1 MAFFRSRGVRILLGL
16 LVLATLGVAAGA
28 AAIYLSFLRD
38 LPDLHDIEDYRPALA
53 SRVLD
58 RHGRTIGEFYTERR
72 RVAPLA
78 DIPQH
83 AQLAFV
89 AAEDSAFYQ
98 HSGIDYESILRAAW
112 VDLRSGEIR
121 QGASTITM
129 QLVKQLLLSPER
141 KFRRKLREMVLARQL
156 EKDFSKDEIL
166 YLYLNQIYFGHG
178 AWGIGEAARTY
189 FGKPVEALTI
199 SESAMLAGLPQR
211 PTDYSPFRDYD
222 SAESRRLYVLERMLA
237 DGFIDDAQYETA
249 LADHPQLAD
258 PNPRAAVA
266 DAGYFVEEVRRYLF
280 ERLGGDTVLEG
291 GLVVET
297 TLDFDLQQ
305 AAVAALREGL
315 EAHDHRQGYRGPL
328 RQVAPSDIP
337 AELEK
342 LAVEN
347 ELAIQGELAIE
358 DDLAIQGE
366 PSADEQP
373 LDDVQTQELPR
384 DLPLIGVVTEV
395 DEKAATARVA
405 FAPGIAGEVALGDVS
420 WAREPNPKRSPRKVK
435 KITKIF
441 EVGDVASFVRLEDEP
456 VAETKKAEK
465 PAALPRLGIF
475 QEPIVQGAVLSLEVA
490 TGDVMVM
497 VGGYDYA
504 QSQFNRATQA
514 RRQPGSAFKPFIY
527 GAALTRDYTPVS
539 TLYDRPAV
547 YEDPISGFV
556 WRPQNYGRHFYGPI
570 TMRTALAKSVNN
582 ATVHLFRD
590 VGVDYVIDYARRVGI
605 QSPLSRDL
613 SLALGSSGVS
623 LLELTSAYAVF
634 PNGGRRVLPRFITR
648 VTDRDGRVLL
658 EDVPLGET
666 PPPVL
671 KPLGDPN
678 GSDPDADP
686 YPDGEIL
693 PTEQIISEE
702 AAYLMCDLL
711 KAVVVDP
718 DGTGWRLKALKRPL
732 AGKTGTTN
740 DQMDAWFL
748 GFSPDIATGVW
759 VGHDETRFLGYGE
772 TGSRAAAPVW
782 VKYMKQA
789 LDGRPVRDFNAP
801 DGIVFARIDRKSGL
815 LADGKSKD
823 SYFQPFL
830 EDTQPTEKAGS
841 ALSST
846 DTRRLLREDS
856 F

>member
-1 MAFFRSRGVRILLGL
+1 MAFIRSRGVRILLVL
-16 LVLATLGVAAGA
+16 FALATLGAAVGA
-28 AAIYLSFLRD
+28 AAIYVSFLRD
-38 LPDLHDIEDYRPALA
+38 LPDLHSIEDYRPALA

-72 RVAPLA
+72 RVAPLS
-78 DIPQH
+78 DIPRH
-83 AQLAFV
+83 TQLAFV
-89 AAEDSAFYQ
+89 ASEDSAFYQ

-112 VDLRSGEIR
+112 VDLRAGEIR

-189 FGKPVEALTI
+189 FGKPVEELSI

-211 PTDYSPFRDYD
+211 PTDYSPFRDYEA
-222 SAESRRLYVLERMLA
+222 AESRRLYVLERMLA
-237 DGFIDDAQYETA
+237 DGFIDESQYETA
-249 LADHPQLAD
+249 LAETPVLTD
-258 PNPRAAVA
+258 PDPRAAVA

-280 ERLGGDTVLEG
+280 DRLGGKTVLEG

-297 TLDFDLQQ
+297 TLDFELQQ
-305 AAVAALREGL
+305 AAVAALRAGL
-315 EAHDHRQGYRGPL
+315 EAHDRRQGYRGPL
-328 RQVAPSDIP
+328 RQVAESEIP
-337 AELEK
+337 AEIEK
-342 LAVEN
+342 LGVEN
-347 ELAIQGELAIE
+347 ELGVDAGEE
-358 DDLAIQGE
+358 RDGE
-366 PSADEQP
+366 PPLPEESAAVATSPEVPFDEP
-373 LDDVQTQELPR
+373 LL
-384 DLPLIGVVTEV
+384 GVVTAV
-395 DEKAATARVA
+395 DEKAGSARVA
-405 FAPGIAGEVALGDVS
+405 LAPDTFGEVALADVS
-420 WAREPNPKRSPRKVK
+420 WAREPDPKRSPRKVR
-435 KITKIF
+435 KISKIF
-441 EVGDVASFVRLEDEP
+441 AAGDVTHFVRLEPDSEEDGAASEAP
-456 VAETKKAEK
+456 AE
-465 PAALPRLGIF
+465 LPRLGIY
-475 QEPIVQGAVLSLEVA
+475 QEPIVQGAVLSLEVE
-490 TGDVMVM
+490 TGDVIVM

-504 QSQFNRATQA
+504 GSQFNRVTQA

-556 WRPQNYGRHFYGPI
+556 WRPQNYGRQFYGPI
-570 TMRTALAKSVNN
+570 TMRSALARSINN

-634 PNGGRRVLPRFITR
+634 PNGGRRVVPRFITR

-671 KPLGDPN
+671 KPLGEQN
-678 GSDPDADP
+678 GDDADADP

-693 PTEQIISEE
+693 PTDQIISEE

-711 KAVVVDP
+711 KAVVADP

-740 DQMDAWFL
+740 DQMDAWFM

-759 VGHDETRFLGYGE
+759 VGHDESRFLGYGE
-772 TGSRAAAPVW
+772 TAERETPREEGARGS
-782 VKYMKQA
+782 
-789 LDGRPVRDFNAP
+789 
-801 DGIVFARIDRKSGL
+801 
-815 LADGKSKD
+815 
-823 SYFQPFL
+823 
-830 EDTQPTEKAGS
+830 
-841 ALSST
+841 SST
-846 DTRRLLREDS
+846 
-856 F
+856 